1 MKEHI
6 KILREFQTYPLSVL
20 DNDKDKE
27 KLMAAINKSIKL
39 LQKVNSRNKAV
50 DKYY

>member
-6 KILREFQTYPLSVL
+6 RILNKFRTYPLSVL
-20 DNDKDKE
+20 DDDKDRE

-39 LQKVNSRNKAV
+39 LQKHNAKKTN
-50 DKYY
+50 